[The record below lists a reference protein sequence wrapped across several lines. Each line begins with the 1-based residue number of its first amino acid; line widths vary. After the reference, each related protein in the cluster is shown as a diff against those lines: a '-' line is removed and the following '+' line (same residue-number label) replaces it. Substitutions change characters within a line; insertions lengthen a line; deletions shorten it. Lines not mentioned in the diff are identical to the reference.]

1 MGTPCPERPLTSLH
15 VGAWAA
21 SLWRKAN
28 GVGLLLKAA
37 YIDRMRHCVE
47 LWEPRSGAS
56 LIVRGDRRG
65 AGVPQAT
72 QAWAIRSVL
81 ARSAV

>member
-1 MGTPCPERPLTSLH
+1 MGTPFPERPLTSLH
-15 VGAWAA
+15 VGASTA
-21 SLWRKAN
+21 SLWRRAN

-37 YIDRMRHCVE
+37 YIDRMRHCVK
-47 LWEPRSGAS
+47 LWEPRPGAC

-72 QAWAIRSVL
+72 QTWAIRSVL